1 MAEVTLAKMQVLARN
16 NSIQITKTTT
26 KENDNVYVDL
36 PTEKNRGK
44 LAPLLNV
51 QGFVTKSVIKLKT
64 KLPIIPI
71 LDMDKFSTKERFVGK
86 DKKQNSVINELIKRG
101 SEFSIVYSKNI
112 GEGQGEGQK

>member
-16 NSIQITKTTT
+16 NSIQITKT
-26 KENDNVYVDL
+26 YVDL